1 MNKTNLQLCL
11 ICLLMA
17 LVLYFGFIYKKEP
30 WWQGMPAKK
39 EPIQTNIQNA
49 VPFKYKKFFITP
61 LAEYSITG
69 IVISTKRY
77 FFDST
82 SSISPIDI
90 AIVWKKMS
98 VADVI
103 KEFKFK
109 HRRRAIIYTTKKNYW
124 PIMENEVKTCI
135 SNNHCIPANK
145 EIKKKL
151 LKIKQYDLVKI
162 KGQLVKAEKSGM
174 EPWVSSLSRD
184 DGPGWGKLVGCEIIY
199 VTDVEILKKEK

>member
-1 MNKTNLQLCL
+1 MNKTNIQLIL
-11 ICLLMA
+11 TCLL
-17 LVLYFGFIYKKEP
+17 LVLIIYFGFIYKKEP
-30 WWQGMPAKK
+30 DWNGMPAKN
-39 EPIQTNIQNA
+39 EPIQTEIKNP
-49 VPFKYKKFFITP
+49 VPFKNGKFLITP
-61 LAEYSITG
+61 LANYSITG

-77 FFDST
+77 FFDSV

-90 AIVWKKMS
+90 AIAWKKMS

-109 HRRRAIIYTTKKNYW
+109 HRRRAIIYTTKKDYW
-124 PIMENEVKTCI
+124 PIMEKEVKTCI

-145 EIKKKL
+145 DIKKKL
-151 LKIKQYDLVKI
+151 LKINKYDLVRI

-184 DGPGWGKLVGCEIIY
+184 DGPGWGKLIGCEIIY
-199 VTDVEILKKEK
+199 ITDVEILKK